1 MSTWR
6 PARSLTVLKS
16 QVDRAH
22 PGRSTA
28 SDGMK
33 GDPLHQATT
42 SDHNPAPIRGEQIV
56 TAFDITNDPWLPA
69 LVNSLVASRD
79 RRIKYMIFQRR
90 IISPPTWQWRGY
102 DGANPHTLH
111 VHLSVNADT
120 CDITSPWNIG
130 AEDLTIVDAATKTY
144 LEAKFDDINSRIGTI
159 DANAAKRLRDMENK
173 LAAAIAATKGTGA

>member
-33 GDPLHQATT
+33 GDPLHQGTV
-42 SDHNPAPIRGEQIV
+42 SDHNPALIRGEQIV
-56 TAFDITNDPWLPA
+56 CAFDITNQSWLPA

-79 RRIKYMIFQRR
+79 RRIKYIIFMRR
-90 IISPPTWQWRGY
+90 ILSPPTWQWRPY

-120 CDITSPWNIG
+120 CDITSPWQIG
-130 AEDLTIVDAATKTY
+130 SEDLTIVDKATLDYFKKMEDRLNT
-144 LEAKFDDINSRIGTI
+144 RIGDL
-159 DANAAKRLRDMENK
+159 DANAVERLRDMEGR
-173 LAAAIAATKGTGA
+173 LAAAIKKGTGA